1 MPDQTLSLTQDQRL
15 SMVLAPQ
22 LRQSLEMLQAPVM
35 ELRAMLRAEL
45 DSNPVLE
52 EAPTRAEIAA
62 PEPVADKNAGAPE
75 PHEEMNFRKEF
86 DVLAKLDDEWRDYFF
101 SEREARPFT
110 IQDAE
115 RRNFIFDSASRCE
128 SLQEHL
134 LEQLGL
140 VELSAADQRTGELIV
155 GSINEDGYL
164 TAPVEEL
171 SQSTGVSVQRMS
183 ELLRVVR
190 EFDPPGIGA
199 RDLREC
205 LLLQLERL
213 GKGDGLPARIVQNHL
228 DHLAAH
234 KFPEI
239 ARALRV
245 GVEAVQSA
253 AAFISTL
260 TPKPGQAYNTDTSP
274 YITPEVVVHK
284 DGERYVV
291 ILNDDDLPHLRISK
305 HYRQLMDDKAT
316 PANVKQYIA
325 EKVRSSA
332 FLIRSLHQRQH
343 TIYRIAS
350 EIVREQQ
357 AFFEHGV
364 SRLRPLT
371 MAQVAAAVGLHETT
385 ISRAVAGKHMQTPA
399 GIFEM
404 KYFFTSGLSAGNGQT
419 ISNKAAQDVIA
430 ALVAEENASKPISDQ
445 AIQKR
450 LNAQGITVARRTIAK
465 YRQILKIPSSHLRK
479 RY

>member
-1 MPDQTLSLTQDQRL
+1 
-15 SMVLAPQ
+15 
-22 LRQSLEMLQAPVM
+22 
-35 ELRAMLRAEL
+35 RAMLRAEL

-52 EAPTRAEIAA
+52 EAPTRAEAAA
-62 PEPVADKNAGAPE
+62 PEPVIDKHAGEPE
-75 PHEEMNFRKEF
+75 SHEEMNFRKEF

-110 IQDAE
+110 IEDAE
-115 RRNFIFDSASRCE
+115 RRNFIFDSASQGE

-134 LEQLGL
+134 LGQFGMF
-140 VELSAADQRTGELIV
+140 ELSQADLQAGELLV

-164 TAPVEEL
+164 TTPVEEL
-171 SQSTGVSVQRMS
+171 AQSTGINTQHLE
-183 ELLRVVR
+183 ELLKIVMK
-190 EFDPPGIGA
+190 FDPPGIGA

-205 LLLQLERL
+205 LLLQLDRL
-213 GKGDGLPARIVQNHL
+213 GKSDGLPARIVQNHL
-228 DHLAAH
+228 DQLAAH
-234 KFPEI
+234 KFHEI
-239 ARALRV
+239 ARALQSSV
-245 GVEAVQSA
+245 AAVQSA

-260 TPKPGQAYNTDTSP
+260 TPKPGQAYNTNTSP

-284 DGERYVV
+284 DGSNYVV

-305 HYRQLMDDKAT
+305 HYRQLMNDATT

-332 FLIRSLHQRQH
+332 FLIRSLHVRQH
-343 TIYRIAS
+343 TIYRIAN

-364 SRLRPLT
+364 SQLRPLT
-371 MAQVAAAVGLHETT
+371 MAQVATIVGLHETT

-404 KYFFTSGLSAGNGQT
+404 KYFFTPGLTTGDGQS
-419 ISNKAAQDVIA
+419 ISNKAVQDAIA
-430 ALVAEENASKPISDQ
+430 ALVAAEDSSSPVSDQ
-445 AIQKR
+445 TIQKE
-450 LNAQGITVARRTIAK
+450 LAKQGITVARRTITK
-465 YRQILKIPSSHLRK
+465 YRLILKIPSSRLRK